1 MRLLLV
7 LLLLALTACGS
18 GPTPEPS
25 PTASVAAVAS
35 DDPAVVL
42 VPPPAEH
49 LVLLDVSGSMKKGGY
64 GDKNGF
70 SPELVGRL
78 AKLLAP
84 DGAAFREAD
93 PLTLMPF
100 ADPTTR
106 VQDPV
111 ATTLGQA
118 SQALD
123 ALEGPGGGATNL
135 KLALETALQR
145 PSTGLRFLWI
155 LTDNENNFQGQ
166 RSDLPYYE
174 LLRDDPRI
182 GRVWFFPLAA
192 PQSASGGPEGA
203 GALVLYLV
211 TSPLDGDT
219 RWVEPFVR
227 TVETRLTDA
236 WGFAMQGVLFRPLY
250 VDEGVPALRVGQS
263 VTVDDA
269 RGKAG
274 PAVRSG
280 ERIQVPLNARG
291 EGRLHFQFE
300 SRLDGWAIEG
310 ATLKAPRLTVS
321 GAGKPSA
328 RLDRRTL
335 SVRPRKTS
343 KDSYALTFSAP
354 KAPGRI
360 QALVELEAEVRLSP
374 DPSKSQIRPDV
385 DDETRSRMD
394 QVKGLSEILSLMLHQ
409 GGPATSD
416 ERAFQVRIPVE
427 LVPPTAGSGMSAWVA
442 LLLALLLAAAG
453 GVWAMGR
460 QYRLETP
467 DGEESLRLGGVFRRH
482 PLLSRKG
489 ELLGHLTPGPR
500 VVPEEGVT
508 VDGMDTP
515 VDLGPGANEFVMQS
529 SGEANR
535 FRLEGGAPVRSG
547 SEGEEGPAV

>member
-18 GPTPEPS
+18 APTPEPS
-25 PTASVAAVAS
+25 ATASAPAPAATTEVAP
-35 DDPAVVL
+35 PA
-42 VPPPAEH
+42 AEH
-49 LVLLDVSGSMKKGGY
+49 LLLLDVSGSMTKGGY
-64 GDKNGF
+64 GDAQGF
-70 SPELVGRL
+70 SPELVSRL

-84 DGAAFREAD
+84 DGAGFREAD

-118 SQALD
+118 AQALN

-135 KLALETALQR
+135 KLALEAALQR

-174 LLRDDPRI
+174 LLRDHPRI

-192 PQSASGGPEGA
+192 PRSATGGPEGA

-211 TSPLDGDT
+211 TSPLEGDT

-227 TVETRLTDA
+227 TVETRLTEA

-250 VDEGVPALRVGQS
+250 VDEGAPALQVSQD

-291 EGRLHFQFE
+291 EGRLHFQFV

-328 RLDRRTL
+328 RLDRRSL

-343 KDSYALTFSAP
+343 KDSYALTFAAP

-360 QALVELEAEVRLSP
+360 QAVVELEAEVRLSSNP
-374 DPSKSQIRPDV
+374 EQSQIRPDV
-385 DDETRSRMD
+385 DAETRSRMD
-394 QVKGLSEILSLMLHQ
+394 QVKGLPDILNLMLHQ
-409 GGPATSD
+409 GGPATSN

-427 LVPPTAGSGMSAWVA
+427 LVPPTAGSGGAGW
-442 LLLALLLAAAG
+442 LALLLLLLAAVAAG
-453 GVWAMGR
+453 MWAMGR
-460 QYRLETP
+460 PYRLETP

-482 PLLSRKG
+482 PLHSRKG

-515 VDLGPGANEFVMQS
+515 VNLDPGSAEFLMQS

-535 FRLEGGAPVRSG
+535 FRLEGGAPARSG